1 MCFSKKNGT
10 TVVARGKDAIVIGKM
25 LEGSAKFVHLAGFLF
40 QKPRH

>member
-1 MCFSKKNGT
+1 MCFSKKKGT

-25 LEGSAKFVHLAGFLF
+25 PEGLAKFVHLVGFLF